1 MNKIITKILIA
12 IILCS
17 IMVAVSIGFLSVLQ
31 ASKILRQEAYDKFR
45 YVSSNYANEFSAIL
59 KNIEGS
65 VDTLE
70 SVVASSFDSN
80 QFTVDHDYQSEY
92 MKRMDDM
99 LRKVGDNNLAIQG
112 IYVIINPELTGQV
125 FESWFINDG
134 EGHFIYQE
142 PEDISAFSCGLSG

>member
-1 MNKIITKILIA
+1 MGFLNKIITKILLA

-17 IMVAVSIGFLSVLQ
+17 IMVAVSIGFLSVLH

-80 QFTVDHDYQSEY
+80 QFEADHTYQSAY
-92 MKRMDDM
+92 MKKMNDM
-99 LRKVGDNNLAIQG
+99 LKKVGGNSNSING
-112 IYVIINPELTGQV
+112 VYIVINPELTGQV

-134 EGHFIYQE
+134 KGHFIYQE
-142 PEDISAFSCGLSG
+142 P